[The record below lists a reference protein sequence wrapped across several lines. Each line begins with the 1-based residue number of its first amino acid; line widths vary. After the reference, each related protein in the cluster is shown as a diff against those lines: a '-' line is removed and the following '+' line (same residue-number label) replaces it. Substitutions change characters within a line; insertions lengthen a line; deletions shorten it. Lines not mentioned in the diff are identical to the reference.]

1 MTYQLYATF
10 DCQVNVRIYRVTG
23 ISGIRMN
30 DMGVTHRFPH
40 VCIFRHR
47 RV

>member
-1 MTYQLYATF
+1 MTYRLYATF
-10 DCQVNVRIYRVTG
+10 DCRVNVRIYRVTG

-30 DMGVTHRFPH
+30 DMGVIHRFPH